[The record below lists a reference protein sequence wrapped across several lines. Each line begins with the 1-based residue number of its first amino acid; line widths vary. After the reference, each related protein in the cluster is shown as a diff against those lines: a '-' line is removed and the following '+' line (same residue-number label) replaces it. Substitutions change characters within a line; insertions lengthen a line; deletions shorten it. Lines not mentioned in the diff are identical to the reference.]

1 MFTPTEYDSVELNVV
16 HCSVPLAH
24 AHLLSGHGSFEVVGT
39 SQHLAK
45 AKDFLFTL
53 PNSPMPDP
61 TLTPDKVIL
70 FGEFIIT

>member
-1 MFTPTEYDSVELNVV
+1 MLTF
-16 HCSVPLAH
+16 
-24 AHLLSGHGSFEVVGT
+24 LSGHGSFEVVGT

-61 TLTPDKVIL
+61 TLTPDKVVL